1 MLCIGRC
8 PVGNSFMIR
17 FWVARPL
24 RTFHVILAIAAVAM
38 EVVSRISG
46 MTWLSP
52 AAELVLLFGILHFFL
67 HTSFRRR
74 YTFFLD
80 NQRTYSLP
88 AKKIGRISWGYLTLF
103 MLFLCVGMAVAR
115 EVYDGTLLEKL
126 RLVILYLLQ
135 AVLGALFASN
145 GLGEDELLISN
156 SQGLLDAL
164 GEVAPKEQQPWEAL
178 ASQVQTVLVLLGL
191 ALLAVL
197 AVAAVVRLAARALSQ
212 VRSGGEDM
220 RLRETRD
227 KESRMTRKQRDRDRI
242 TDRSPAGRV
251 RRCYRRYVDRNRR
264 RGQAIPAWMT
274 PAEIQNALAAP
285 GENGSALQEL
295 YEKARYS
302 RYGCTEEEA
311 RQAKILERR

>member
-8 PVGNSFMIR
+8 PVGNSFMTR

-38 EVVSRISG
+38 EVISRISG

-88 AKKIGRISWGYLTLF
+88 EKKIGRISWGYLALF

-135 AVLGALFASN
+135 AVLGALFSSN

-156 SQGLLDAL
+156 NQGLMEAL
-164 GEVAPKEQQPWEAL
+164 GEVEPRGQQPWEAL
-178 ASQVQTVLVLLGL
+178 AGQIQTVLVLLGL
-191 ALLAVL
+191 ALLAAL
-197 AVAAVVRLAARALSQ
+197 AAAAVVRLAARALSQ
-212 VRSGGEDM
+212 ARGGGEGIH
-220 RLRETRD
+220 LRETQD
-227 KESRMTRKQRDRDRI
+227 KESRMARKRREGDRI
-242 TDRSPAGRV
+242 TDRSPTGRV
-251 RRCYRRYVDRNRR
+251 RRCYRRYVNRSR
-264 RGQAIPAWMT
+264 QRGQAIPAWMT
-274 PAEIQNALAAP
+274 PAEIQQALAAP
-285 GENGSALQEL
+285 GENGSALREL

-302 RYGCTEEEA
+302 QYGCTEEEA
-311 RQAKILERR
+311 RQAKILDGR